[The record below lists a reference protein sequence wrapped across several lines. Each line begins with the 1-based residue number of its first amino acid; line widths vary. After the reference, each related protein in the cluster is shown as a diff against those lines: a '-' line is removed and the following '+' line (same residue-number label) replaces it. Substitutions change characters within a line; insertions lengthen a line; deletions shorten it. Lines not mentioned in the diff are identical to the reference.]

1 MTTDR
6 ELLRLYVHRNSQ
18 DAFTELVQR
27 HVNLVYGI
35 ALRQLCGNATL
46 AEDVTQAV
54 FAALATKAK
63 SQSRISNLSSW
74 LFTTTR
80 FTVSHTVRTER
91 RRQNREQIAQSM
103 HALLGESGQ
112 SGPPDVHPDLLD
124 EALEVLD
131 EGEREAVLLRFLEGQ
146 SFAAIALRLAVSE
159 DAARMRV
166 TRALERIKAHFS
178 NKGILSSAA
187 ALGAALANQVV
198 AAPASLATNVST
210 AALAGTAAVA
220 ATVGAKVAIASIMTA
235 SKTATWLAWA
245 IAVLGIGYSGYQYH
259 SASIQSAEA
268 VRLAFER
275 DKLQEELS
283 LSEHQ
288 LLAAVQS
295 ARQSEQEKADLQR
308 KLKEAASV
316 GGVKA
321 FRVPAKS
328 PNPEIMDRLAEMK
341 PQLEAG
347 LPIKGAVV
355 VLVDGKPVQRQVE
368 FVMGKET
375 RIDAADDG
383 IYLVTPS
390 LNDDGSVKYAIS
402 ILKGNPN
409 GGPNQ
414 VETLP
419 FVIQTPWEGF
429 TLGTGG
435 GRVIAFDPDKSGP

>member
-6 ELLRLYVHRNSQ
+6 ELLRLYSQRNSQ
-18 DAFTELVQR
+18 EAFTELVQR

-46 AEDVTQAV
+46 AGDVTQAV
-54 FAALATKAK
+54 FAALATKAR
-63 SQSRISNLSSW
+63 SHSRINNLSSW

-112 SGPPDVHPDLLD
+112 SISSDVPSDLLD

-131 EGEREAVLLRFLEGQ
+131 EGEREPVLLRFLEGQ
-146 SFAAIALRLAVSE
+146 SFAAIAMGLAVSE

-166 TRALERIKAHFS
+166 TRALERIKVHFS
-178 NKGILSSAA
+178 NKGVHSSAA
-187 ALGAALANQVV
+187 ALGAALANQIV
-198 AAPASLATNVST
+198 AAPASMAANVST
-210 AALAGTAAVA
+210 VALAGTVAVA
-220 ATVGAKVAIASIMTA
+220 ATVSAPVSVASIMTT

-259 SASIQSAEA
+259 SASVQSAETVTVA
-268 VRLAFER
+268 IER
-275 DKLQEELS
+275 DKLHEELS
-283 LSEHQ
+283 LSKQQ
-288 LLAAVQS
+288 LLAALQNS
-295 ARQSEQEKADLQR
+295 TQSEQEKAVLQR
-308 KLKEAASV
+308 RLEEPVSV
-316 GGVKA
+316 GAVKV
-321 FRVPAKS
+321 FRLQAKS
-328 PNPEIMDRLAEMK
+328 PDPDVTDRLAKMK

-390 LNDDGSVKYAIS
+390 LSEDGTIKYAIS
-402 ILKGNPN
+402 LLRGNPN
-409 GGPNQ
+409 GGPDQ

-419 FVIQTPWEGF
+419 FVIQTPWAGF
-429 TLGTGG
+429 TLGSGE
-435 GRVIAFDPDKSGP
+435 GRVIAFDPDYSGP

>member
-6 ELLRLYVHRNSQ
+6 ALLRLYAHRNSQ
-18 DAFTELVQR
+18 EAFTELVRR
-27 HVNLVYGI
+27 HVNLVYGT

-46 AEDVTQAV
+46 AGDVTQVV
-54 FAALATKAK
+54 FTALATKAK
-63 SQSRISNLSSW
+63 STSRISNLTAW

-103 HALLGESGQ
+103 HALIGESGQ
-112 SGPPDVHPDLLD
+112 SGSPDVPPGLLD

-131 EGEREAVLLRFLEGQ
+131 EDEREAVLLRFLEGQ
-146 SFAAIALRLAVSE
+146 SFAAIGQSLKVSE

-166 TRALERIKAHFS
+166 TRALERIKSRFS
-178 NKGILSSAA
+178 AKGIHSSTA

-198 AAPASLATNVST
+198 AAPSSLAANVST
-210 AALAGTAAVA
+210 VALAGTAAAA
-220 ATVGAKVAIASIMTA
+220 ATVSTKIGIASIMTT
-235 SKTATWLAWA
+235 SKTATWLAWT
-245 IAVLGIGYSGYQYH
+245 IAVLGIGFSGYLYH
-259 SASIQSAEA
+259 SATVQSAEA
-268 VRLAFER
+268 ARLAAER
-275 DKLQEELS
+275 DKLQKELS
-283 LSEHQ
+283 LSKQQ

-295 ARQSEQEKADLQR
+295 SRQSEQEKADLQH
-308 KLKEAASV
+308 KLKEAAPA
-316 GGVKA
+316 GAVKA

-328 PNPEIMDRLAEMK
+328 PNPEIMDRLAKMK

-355 VLVDGKPVQRQVE
+355 VLVDGKPVQRPVE

-383 IYLVTPS
+383 IYVVTPA
-390 LNDDGSVKYAIS
+390 LNEDGTVKYAIS
-402 ILKGNPN
+402 LEKKDPN

-414 VETLP
+414 TETLP
-419 FVIQTPWEGF
+419 FAIQTPWGGF
-429 TLGTGG
+429 TIGSGG
-435 GRVIAFDPDKSGP
+435 GRVIAFDPDNSGP